1 MDRTLE
7 DAKRE
12 RLGRRFGGRL
22 LVGLAAAAVF
32 AGGATAA
39 RATATAV
46 LTGSY
51 AGMAEGAPVAV
62 SVIAEPPATEGA
74 LRTVSMYVGN
84 GTSLSAWLTG
94 LASGNTGVLR
104 SADRRFNA
112 RVTLTPLKASGVLA
126 IPGGKQLAFSV
137 ARTAKVS
144 GLFDVTVTASGL
156 VQGRS
161 STGATLTG
169 RAGSG
174 GRLAAT
180 GTVVATVRSGASTLK
195 LTASGRNLTPGGY
208 RWIVLSNGKVYAANT
223 RGAPFGGIGGLRV
236 RLPGNNSPGGTTK
249 VSRISAG
256 SAGQPGWDDAK
267 CQRMAKNWEDLV
279 DAAVADYAAGDEA
292 SGDAFTELAEA
303 TMDTL
308 SDHCLVVGPT

>member
-1 MDRTLE
+1 MR
-7 DAKRE
+7 KR
-12 RLGRRFGGRL
+12 RVGPVGGRL

-32 AGGATAA
+32 AGGATGAG
-39 RATATAV
+39 ATPTAV
-46 LTGSY
+46 LAGSY

-94 LASGNTGVLR
+94 RASGNTGVLR

-126 IPGGKQLAFSV
+126 IPGGKPLAFSV

-144 GLFDVTVTASGL
+144 GLFDVTVSASGL

-169 RAGSG
+169 QAGSG

-180 GTVVATVRSGASTLK
+180 GTVVATVRSGASVLK
-195 LTASGRNLTPGGY
+195 LTASGRNLTPGAY

-256 SAGQPGWDDAK
+256 SAGQPGWDDAA
-267 CQRMAKNWEDLV
+267 CQKLA
-279 DAAVADYAAGDEA
+279 DAWQDVVNLQADAILAGDTKTADEA
-292 SGDAFTELAEA
+292 GVVAQAAMGKLT
-303 TMDTL
+303 
-308 SDHCLVVGPT
+308 DHCLVVGPT